1 MAFLIA
7 QRSFEPRLWSTL
19 GTIALLAAFIALGRW
34 QLARAD
40 YKRQLF
46 AEFAAGTDATVSL
59 ASAGSRDLKRFQH
72 VSAAGEFDSAHQVL
86 LDNMT
91 HDEQAGF
98 RALTPFQL
106 DDGRTVLVDRGWFPL
121 GASRT
126 DWPAL
131 DVATAP
137 REIRGRI
144 DELPVPG
151 IRIAGSASE
160 ATPASWP
167 KLMNY
172 PTLADLEAALGRKL
186 YPRIVLLDAK
196 EPDGFQ
202 RGWTP
207 PGFGPERHIAYAVQW
222 FGMAL
227 TLAILYVI
235 LNLRKRDSP

>member
-19 GTIALLAAFIALGRW
+19 ATIALLAAFIALGRW

-59 ASAGSRDLKRFQH
+59 TSAGSQDLQRFQH
-72 VSAAGEFDSAHQVL
+72 VSATGEFDGAHQVL

-91 HDEQAGF
+91 HDERAGF
-98 RALTPFQL
+98 RTLTPFRL
-106 DDGRTVLVDRGWFPL
+106 DDGRTILVDRGWFPL
-121 GASRT
+121 GNSRT
-126 DWPAL
+126 DWPVL
-131 DVATAP
+131 DVATEP

-151 IRIAGSASE
+151 IRIAGTTSE
-160 ATPASWP
+160 ATPAPWP

-172 PTLADLEAALGRKL
+172 PTFPDLEAALGRKL
-186 YPRIVLLDAK
+186 YPRLVLLDAS

-202 RGWTP
+202 RDWTP
-207 PGFGPERHIAYAVQW
+207 PGFAPERHIAYAVQW
-222 FGMAL
+222 FAMAL
-227 TLAILYVI
+227 ALAILYVI
-235 LNLRKRDSP
+235 LNLRKRVSP